1 MSQKNRRTYT
11 PEQRADAVKIA
22 LASDESIGSV
32 ARNLAISASSLSRW
46 IRDHRREQE
55 PTPSETLSSD
65 ERQELVALRRQ
76 VQQLT
81 LERDF
86 IKKAAAFFARDLS

>member
-1 MSQKNRRTYT
+1 MSQKNRKTYT

-22 LASDESIGSV
+22 LASDESIGAV

-46 IRDHRREQE
+46 IRDYRREQE
-55 PTPSETLSSD
+55 PAPPGSLNSD